1 MKTMKRW
8 GWALAVMA
16 GVLALSFPVD
26 AKPSM
31 SHDGASHRLTRRG
44 AAGHIAVRSG
54 RKNFPEN
61 AEVSIERA
69 RPDDVKHK
77 IRKGWKKR
85 HHGGRGSDR
94 TPNVLASYDISI
106 RHGGKKWQP
115 DAGDPVR
122 VTVEL
127 DSPVTC
133 AAGTQLA
140 VVHLADDGTL
150 EELDSSRYGFVLDA
164 TKTAVTAFWF
174 DATGFSVY
182 AITEENGTYTPNRR
196 LYDFYSLDFDT
207 TSPTYNTYVPRYF
220 TTVEGN
226 KTFRQIVKSG
236 ELLVRPE
243 VLPSP
248 LGRTFIGWF
257 LYDEDKANT
266 TEDGVE
272 YDEEGYAKTKFDFTQ
287 PIVFAD
293 TPDGDGEVHGAREYV
308 LRARFAHEGYVIF
321 HEQPVGNDWPITA
334 VRRAVLEEV
343 VEGGV
348 TSMVGT
354 VRIDDL
360 KVTYDDSDD
369 PNSQHEHSTPRM
381 IFRGWSETPVM
392 PGALTDTNGNA
403 VVILQNPYVRRRAI
417 DAEALPRDLYPV
429 FVNINWLTF
438 HAAETG
444 TGATYIPPRY
454 FYQDEGTNKFPVSAR
469 TGYIFN
475 GWWTTSNDVAGV
487 TGVQV
492 ATASGALRT
501 NFSASDLNA
510 IGAWGGKIENGNLML
525 TNNVTLYGRWNMG
538 QAKYTV
544 VVLRQSL
551 NDKKD
556 TVNKSYDFAFSV
568 TNSAQTES
576 SVSVADAF
584 TKLTTTVPSSMNQGQ
599 NNVKTADFKGFYY
612 SHCDDAQTVK
622 GNGTTVLRVYYDR
635 YKVTYSFNSYN
646 NSSDTYYTYT
656 MSTAEPYIYTAS
668 DLDYHT
674 YTATSTATSVIVD
687 GNYLYTESGYTS
699 NDNGVSSP
707 NSAASGTF
715 YGLIDG
721 RFSRVYSVKSG
732 NTYYW
737 STSQNS
743 SNTSYRYKNGTVYTR
758 SAYEQLYGTDGS
770 DYFELTYSNNAWKN
784 SETDETY
791 TGMLYTRKTMTET
804 VYGTENGDSPYDT
817 TPFVVSYED
826 GNWVTNGA
834 AYKGTR
840 YTREV
845 NDVGDLYGTRNEA
858 SPYTSTPF
866 RIYLVDGVWRESND
880 ASGAEYTGTRYTRT
894 SNDSSRWRPLTSLPN
909 PTMTGLYGQ
918 PLSMYGYEWPA
929 AQSWQENYSNGSG
942 SGTTM
947 TYLDSFNAISSA
959 RTSTSGTT
967 ITTPF
972 YTSGSSGSY
981 NIYHVLQDLNG
992 NFNMTNAI
1000 QTKRSGSATF
1010 NFSNKFE
1017 GFTVYAYSTGSF
1029 TDSPSNLVNDGD
1041 SQNTG
1046 NGDFYVYH
1054 TRNKYTITFVD
1065 SYNLTQYKIEEL
1077 YYGAPLGATTN
1088 NLPTCRPTEASMQ
1101 AGYSFTGWYS
1111 DQATSTKFNFNTTMP
1126 RNNLIAYAGW
1136 ETEWYLI
1143 KIDPNYGKLPGGQS
1157 TWFWEPYNGD
1167 PIEEYSATTRSYVE
1181 SINGTWFYAIKNRD
1195 YYGYSD
1201 EYVEGEAADRGAYYT
1216 QDQSDPAI
1224 VQNGKR
1230 YSPAVNVYRYSGW
1243 YEVDPDTGE
1252 ETLYAFGQ
1260 PVQHNTTLR
1269 LHWKHIGIYHLY
1281 YDPGEGTMSDG
1292 DENETTF
1299 KVLDAG
1305 AYADSSDVL
1314 VTRTAVPPQGYT
1326 FSGWKIRY
1334 GDGEVLHPGQE
1345 FFFNSAYTVTALDAN
1360 GNPIKRLI
1368 LDAVYDKVST
1378 VSLTTDA
1385 NGGTLDPTL
1394 AIDATLAYPNA
1405 PTLITNVTETTRTVS
1420 GMRNNAFGTLSD
1432 GTGYTCVVKDENGN
1446 DVQLDFVGWNTKAD
1460 GTGTHFDGGA
1470 FVGLDTIDT
1479 PDENGANTLYAEWAV
1494 KVYFDKANDNVQDWK
1509 DAEWTAKG
1517 YQWDADRQQYYQI
1530 TTLNG
1535 YATYPDIVFDPV
1547 VHNQMFVFWSTNRY
1561 TDASLLQPH
1570 DFSQPVTGPMTLYA
1584 RYSDLIEV
1592 EFHAVDATGST
1603 NVLKDDEWVVGGNNV
1618 FKIGN
1623 YTNVSFTDAPTDYVV
1638 APEEYDYAFTC
1649 VATGKDSISEAKKIN
1664 RLFFNSA
1671 HDIRAVYI
1679 EYADGTQAPLESGME
1694 IYVVY
1699 FQNPRPIDIAYVAMQ
1714 ENGNLLL
1721 TSEEQVHASVTTNA
1735 WNMADTVTNP
1745 LAPNSEYSYYAFAIG
1760 EPGAENGSQLH
1771 FITDAKSNNNDK
1783 PQLQLRNTWQGIE
1796 YSIDGGTTWHH
1807 YGSNAELYVVYFKS
1821 QPTIINFFEQTVGT
1835 ADDMA
1840 TEFEYV
1846 VTVSNVVKTV
1856 TQQRTRTLSTS
1867 NTSPT
1872 YYYGY
1877 RNYPY
1882 SYKYNNKTYYYGANN
1897 IDWDSWSTVTAA
1909 GSNTLSE
1916 EASTSTHTLSNGGTD
1931 AITLFASVV
1940 GPGNWAN
1947 GGTNATTHTT
1957 SGYNSATYLDLTETQ
1972 VRTVVTNLQ
1981 TVVIRQVPKDGFTT
1995 TNDNGDGAFVYTATS
2010 TPTPSSSSVTYTNTR
2025 DGLPVELHVAVTKDG
2040 GFVNGDGDYR
2050 STTTNDYTVT
2060 VPISTDG
2067 TSSVTSDD
2075 LASKTN
2081 TIFKTEMDEDSRFMG
2096 VYYGKTNENGVV
2108 TFEGEVTSVG
2118 FVKPEN
2124 SEYYALCLNND
2135 PTIPFDDYQIYCVYC
2150 EMPRIYYVATGANGA
2165 LTKRDPVTFEGAP
2178 VSMGNAGEAAA
2189 TQGTLLEVGMDAA
2202 SKVAVGAG
2210 SDRFAVPMVLDGADA
2225 GSLSQ
2230 VAFGFGAAD
2239 VASTNSMDG
2248 VTHVSSVQLKIVDMA
2263 LKWSADGANWG
2274 TFTGKP
2280 AVYVIYKE
2288 AGHDLTINANSLAS
2302 NDDKANDTFTVTISS
2317 ENLVDGVPYV
2327 ITGYVDSNGDPIET
2341 VTPVNGVITLTLKS
2355 GDAVTIQSLQD
2366 NGTSPYV
2373 IKQTPNADDYA
2384 QEVLVDG
2391 KAPLSPGDDGSVAIF
2406 LERDRVVDF
2415 TNTKSYTVSFVDEN
2429 GTEISSDKV
2438 PYGTTPSELT
2448 SGVEDP
2454 AKPMDET
2461 SIYRFDGWGPT
2472 VEPVGSN
2479 TVYTA
2484 GYTEIKIPQAT
2495 QRQDDTNVVV
2505 NLNKEDPQQNQE
2517 ALVEALKEVGIDVLS
2532 DDYSE
2537 EAANE
2542 ILNTVDP
2549 NGMRHWENLVTG
2561 SDTNALALS
2570 TASGEDDEATFHLTA
2585 GSDGGKYVDLGYIVL
2600 HDLRKLED
2608 GRWNRKDGPKA
2619 GANPDFTIRLLDDE
2633 GRSIGAT
2640 GLYRVYTLIIP
2651 KHDLAITNEIPS
2663 TNIVGV
2669 LEIESTMTN
2678 TLAAVPW
2685 HMLASDPAV
2694 PTNISVSAWVQTN
2707 QLAGATYVRALDA
2720 AGDYQMWQLSDD
2732 TWMPFTTTRSRNGG
2746 MVSVEAEDAFSRRL
2760 RRGEPVWLT
2769 RTDVSKGSFFLI
2781 GQFSPDSVTED
2792 IAGGDDKSLTPTLL
2806 TNPTFLPMV
2815 VNELTWE
2822 GTPDSGDQIA
2832 IPTEDG
2838 TPTLLTWNGLNWGA
2852 AALEHYEKNGRMR
2865 TRVVRKTDFTIPPGR
2880 GFWYHRKAAGALSV
2894 TFPAIPCN

>member
-1 MKTMKRW
+1 MKTMTRKW
-8 GWALAVMA
+8 GLALAVMA
-16 GVLALSFPVD
+16 GVLALVLPVD
-26 AKPSM
+26 AKPSAPRDGM
-31 SHDGASHRLTRRG
+31 SPRLTRKG
-44 AAGHIAVRSG
+44 AAGHIDIRAG
-54 RKNFPEN
+54 RKQFPKD
-61 AEVSIERA
+61 AEVSITRTHAENAKR
-69 RPDDVKHK
+69 K
-77 IRKGWKKR
+77 IKDGLQKKW
-85 HHGGRGSDR
+85 GSDKGAASSKGR
-94 TPNVLASYDISI
+94 RLRGGGTRAASPNVLAMYDISI
-106 RHGGKKWQP
+106 HAGGEKWQP
-115 DAGDPVR
+115 ATNDPVR

-127 DSPVTC
+127 DQPVTVKS
-133 AAGTQLA
+133 GSSLG
-140 VVHLADDGTL
+140 VVHLSDDGEV
-150 EELDSSRYGFVLDA
+150 EELPASRYGFVYDA

-174 DATGFSVY
+174 AAEGFSVY

-236 ELLVRPE
+236 ETLSRPE

-272 YDEEGYAKTKFDFTQ
+272 YDEEGYAKTKFDFTR

-293 TPDGDGEVHGAREYV
+293 TPDGEGEVHGAREYV
-308 LRARFAHEGYVIF
+308 LRARFAREGYVIF
-321 HEQPVGNDWPITA
+321 HEQPVGGEWPITA
-334 VRRAVLEEV
+334 VRRTEMEET
-343 VEGGV
+343 VEGDV
-348 TSMVGT
+348 TYMVGT
-354 VRIDDL
+354 VKIDDL
-360 KVTYDDSDD
+360 KVTYDDLTD
-369 PNSQHEHSTPRM
+369 PDSQHHEHSSPRM

-392 PGALTDTNGNA
+392 PGELTDTNGNA
-403 VVILQNPYVRRRAI
+403 VVILQSPYVGRRAV

-444 TGATYIPPRY
+444 SGATYIPPRY
-454 FYQDEGTNKFPVSAR
+454 FYQDEGTNKFPVSSR
-469 TGYIFN
+469 TGYVFN

-492 ATASGALRT
+492 ANASGTLRT
-501 NFSASDLNA
+501 NFTTAELNA
-510 IGAWGGKIENGNLML
+510 IGAWGGKVEDGNLML

-538 QAKYTV
+538 NAKYTV

-551 NDKKD
+551 NDDHDAVEK
-556 TVNKSYDFAFSV
+556 TYDFAFSV
-568 TNSAQTES
+568 TNSALTES
-576 SVSVADAF
+576 TASVDNAF
-584 TKLTTTVPSSMNQGQ
+584 TRLTTTVPSSMNQGE
-599 NNVKTADFKGFYY
+599 NHVTTADFKGFYY
-612 SHCDDAQTVK
+612 SNCDDDKMVK
-622 GNGTTVLRVYYDR
+622 GDGTTVLRVYYDR
-635 YKVTYSFNSYN
+635 YTVKYTFNKYG
-646 NSSDTYYTYT
+646 Y
-656 MSTAEPYIYTAS
+656 
-668 DLDYHT
+668 
-674 YTATSTATSVIVD
+674 V
-687 GNYLYTESGYTS
+687 YTETTS
-699 NDNGVSSP
+699 N
-707 NSAASGTF
+707 SGTQ
-715 YGLIDG
+715 YGTNDG
-721 RFSRVYSVKSG
+721 MEFFQI
-732 NTYYW
+732 YYRSNAW
-737 STSQNS
+737 RTSNS
-743 SNTSYRYKNGTVYTR
+743 NSGTV
-758 SAYEQLYGTDGS
+758 
-770 DYFELTYSNNAWKN
+770 
-784 SETDETY
+784 
-791 TGMLYTRKTMTET
+791 
-804 VYGTENGDSPYDT
+804 
-817 TPFVVSYED
+817 
-826 GNWVTNGA
+826 
-834 AYKGTR
+834 
-840 YTREV
+840 
-845 NDVGDLYGTRNEA
+845 
-858 SPYTSTPF
+858 
-866 RIYLVDGVWRESND
+866 
-880 ASGAEYTGTRYTRT
+880 YTGTRYTR
-894 SNDSSRWRPLTSLPN
+894 SNSQSWHPMEGLPN
-909 PTMTGLYGQ
+909 STMTGLYGQ

-929 AQSWQENYSNGSG
+929 AQSWQEDYSNGSG

-1065 SYNLTQYKIEEL
+1065 SYNLTQYKTEEL
-1077 YYGAPLGATTN
+1077 YYGAQLAATTN
-1088 NLPTCRPTEASMQ
+1088 NLPKYRPTEASMQ

-1111 DQATSTKFNFNTTMP
+1111 DQATSTKFDFNRTMP

-1143 KIDPNYGKLPGGQS
+1143 QIDPNYGSLPAGQS
-1157 TWFWEPYNGD
+1157 TWFWEAYNGD
-1167 PIEEYSATTRSYVE
+1167 PIEEYSATTRSFVE
-1181 SINGTWFYAIKNRD
+1181 SLNGTWFYAIKNRD
-1195 YYGYSD
+1195 YYGYTD
-1201 EYVEGEAADRGAYYT
+1201 EYVSGEAAERGAYYT

-1224 VQNGKR
+1224 VQDGKR
-1230 YSPAVNVYRYSGW
+1230 YAPAVNVYRYSGW
-1243 YEVDPDTGE
+1243 YEVNPDTGE

-1269 LHWKHIGIYHLY
+1269 LHWKHIGMYHLY

-1305 AYADSSDVL
+1305 VYADSSDVL
-1314 VTRTAVPPQGYT
+1314 VTRTAVPPKGYT

-1479 PDENGANTLYAEWAV
+1479 PDGNGANTLYAEWAV

-1509 DAEWTAKG
+1509 DAEWAAKG

-1592 EFHAVDATGST
+1592 EFHAVDATAAT
-1603 NVLKDDEWVVGGNNV
+1603 NVLKDGEWVVGGNNV

-1649 VATGKDSISEAKKIN
+1649 VATGEDSISEAKKIN

-1699 FQNPRPIDIAYVAMQ
+1699 FENPRILNIGYKEMSADGLGPVTLKASLDAPTVASITGDAYDMAA
-1714 ENGNLLL
+1714 N
-1721 TSEEQVHASVTTNA
+1721 VTQ
-1735 WNMADTVTNP
+1735 P
-1745 LAPNSEYSYYAFAIG
+1745 LSYPDRTPAYAYYAFAIG

-1821 QPTIINFFEQTVGT
+1821 QPTIINFFEQTIGT
-1835 ADDMA
+1835 EADMA

-1846 VTVSNVVKTV
+1846 VTVSNVSIVV
-1856 TQQRTRTLSTS
+1856 TNWQTRTLSTTR
-1867 NTSPT
+1867 TSRTSTYNRPYTYTHKYTTYGGYGSEKTVTWT
-1872 YYYGY
+1872 YYYSDNDWG
-1877 RNYPY
+1877 NPAPAGVETGPLVLGGG
-1882 SYKYNNKTYYYGANN
+1882 SSSTY
-1897 IDWDSWSTVTAA
+1897 
-1909 GSNTLSE
+1909 
-1916 EASTSTHTLSNGGTD
+1916 TLSNGGTE
-1931 AITLFASVV
+1931 AITLFTISDI
-1940 GPGNWAN
+1940 GSQKESH
-1947 GGTNATTHTT
+1947 TNASNTASTTVGSWTREGSAPS
-1957 SGYNSATYLDLTETQ
+1957 SGTLTL
-1972 VRTVVTNLQ
+1972 VRTQYQVSTTNLQ

-1995 TNDNGDGAFVYTATS
+1995 TNDNGDRTFVYTATS

-2025 DGLPVELHVAVTKDG
+2025 DGLPVELHVAVTQNG
-2040 GFVNGDGDYR
+2040 AYVNGDDEYR

-2075 LASKTN
+2075 LVAKTN
-2081 TIFKTEMDEDSRFMG
+2081 SVLKTEMDEDSRFMG
-2096 VYYGKTNENGVV
+2096 VYYGTTNENGNVV
-2108 TFEGEVTSVG
+2108 FAGEVTSIG

-2124 SEYYALCLNND
+2124 SEYYTLCLNND
-2135 PTIPFDDYQIYCVYC
+2135 PTIPFDDYQIYYVYC
-2150 EMPRIYYVATGANGA
+2150 EVPRIYYVASGANGA
-2165 LTKRDPVTFEGAP
+2165 LTKPAAITLEGNP
-2178 VSMGNAGEAAA
+2178 ISMGNAGEAAA
-2189 TQGTLLEVGMDAA
+2189 TQGTLLEVGPTAA
-2202 SKVAVGAG
+2202 YKVAVGAG
-2210 SDRFAVPMVLDGADA
+2210 SDHFAVPMVMDGADA

-2248 VTHVSSVQLKIVDMA
+2248 VTHATTIQLKLVDMV
-2263 LKWSADGANWG
+2263 LKWSVDGETWSA
-2274 TFTGKP
+2274 FTGKP
-2280 AVYVIYKE
+2280 AVYVLYKE
-2288 AGHDLTINANSLAS
+2288 AGHDLTINATSRAS
-2302 NDDKANDTFTVTISS
+2302 DDDKASDTFTVTISS
-2317 ENLVDGVPYV
+2317 ENLVDGVQYV
-2327 ITGYVDSNGDPIET
+2327 ITGHTDANGDPIET

-2355 GDAVTIQSLQD
+2355 GDSVTIQSLQD
-2366 NGTSPYV
+2366 DGTHPYV
-2373 IKQTPNADDYA
+2373 VKQTPNAEDAEDYE

-2391 KAPLSPGDDGSVAIF
+2391 HTPLSTGDDGSVSIF

-2415 TNTKSYTVSFVDEN
+2415 TNTKSYTVSFVDDKGNPIMVDDGN
-2429 GTEISSDKV
+2429 GKEVPLEKTV
-2438 PYGTTPSELT
+2438 PYGTKPSEFMND
-2448 SGVEDP
+2448 VVDP
-2454 AKPMDET
+2454 TKPMDET
-2461 SIYRFDGWGPT
+2461 AIYRFDDWGPAI
-2472 VEPVGSN
+2472 EQVGSN
-2479 TVYTA
+2479 TTYTA
-2484 GYTEIKIPQAT
+2484 SYNEIKIPSAT
-2495 QRQDDTNVVV
+2495 QRTDDATNLVVT
-2505 NLNKEDPQQNQE
+2505 LDGPGQQPTPEELKKREE
-2517 ALVEALKEVGIDVLS
+2517 ALTNALAAAGIDIN
-2532 DDYSE
+2532 DPGYSE

-2542 ILNTVDP
+2542 ILNATDP
-2549 NGMRHWENLVTG
+2549 NGLTRWENLVTG
-2561 SDTNALALS
+2561 TDTNEPPLS
-2570 TASGEDDEATFHLTA
+2570 TSVSTDDVRLDRRQKGDGA
-2585 GSDGGKYVDLGYIVL
+2585 DGG
-2600 HDLRKLED
+2600 
-2608 GRWNRKDGPKA
+2608 
-2619 GANPDFTIRLLDDE
+2619 
-2633 GRSIGAT
+2633 
-2640 GLYRVYTLIIP
+2640 
-2651 KHDLAITNEIPS
+2651 
-2663 TNIVGV
+2663 
-2669 LEIESTMTN
+2669 
-2678 TLAAVPW
+2678 
-2685 HMLASDPAV
+2685 
-2694 PTNISVSAWVQTN
+2694 
-2707 QLAGATYVRALDA
+2707 
-2720 AGDYQMWQLSDD
+2720 
-2732 TWMPFTTTRSRNGG
+2732 
-2746 MVSVEAEDAFSRRL
+2746 
-2760 RRGEPVWLT
+2760 
-2769 RTDVSKGSFFLI
+2769 GS
-2781 GQFSPDSVTED
+2781 
-2792 IAGGDDKSLTPTLL
+2792 
-2806 TNPTFLPMV
+2806 
-2815 VNELTWE
+2815 
-2822 GTPDSGDQIA
+2822 
-2832 IPTEDG
+2832 
-2838 TPTLLTWNGLNWGA
+2838 
-2852 AALEHYEKNGRMR
+2852 
-2865 TRVVRKTDFTIPPGR
+2865 
-2880 GFWYHRKAAGALSV
+2880 
-2894 TFPAIPCN
+2894 